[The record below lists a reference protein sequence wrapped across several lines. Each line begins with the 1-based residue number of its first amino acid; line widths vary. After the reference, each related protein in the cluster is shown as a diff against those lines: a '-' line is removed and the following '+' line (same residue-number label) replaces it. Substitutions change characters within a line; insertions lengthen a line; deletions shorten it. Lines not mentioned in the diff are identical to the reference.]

1 MNIELK
7 NALDATDQKAQYD
20 ASAKRLLSEKH
31 ILSHILV
38 RTVNEFRG
46 MMPDEV
52 IEKIEGEPYVSSV
65 PVEPGL
71 TNRAEGDR
79 VVGFNTDNSEINEG
93 LVRFDIVF
101 YVRTSNGLSQIII
114 NLEAQKDEP
123 KEYNV
128 LNRALYYVARL
139 VSSQKERD
147 FTNSN
152 YDDIKQVYSIW
163 ICMNAAENSMSHYH
177 LTRDSIVGTYEW
189 AGKIDLFNIVMI
201 GLTNELP
208 ERSEKYELHRLL
220 AAVLSNGLSRQVKQK
235 IVGEEY
241 GMHMEV
247 DVRGGLDIMCN
258 LGQGIEDM
266 ALEKG
271 RAEGLEI
278 GRIEG
283 EKAGAAQEKLETAL
297 KMREKG
303 MSIDVIQE
311 ITGLSPEEYMS

>member
-1 MNIELK
+1 MHGLK

-38 RTVNEFRG
+38 RTVDEFKG
-46 MMPDEV
+46 MDSNDV
-52 IEKIEGEPYVSSV
+52 IDKIEGEPYISSV

-71 TNRAEGDR
+71 TNKAEGNR
-79 VVGFNTDNSEINEG
+79 VVGFNTEDSEINEG

-101 YVRTSNGLSQIII
+101 YVRATDGLTQIII

-123 KEYNV
+123 EEYNV
-128 LNRALYYVARL
+128 LNRAIYYVARL

-163 ICMNAAENSMSHYH
+163 ICMNAKENSMSHYH
-177 LTRDSIVGTYEW
+177 LTRDSIVGSYEW
-189 AGKIDLFNIVMI
+189 RGKIDIFNIVMI

-208 ERSEKYELHRLL
+208 ERNEKYELHRLL
-220 AAVLSNGLSRQVKQK
+220 AAVLSNGLPRQVKQK
-235 IVGEEY
+235 IVDEEY
-241 GMHMEV
+241 GMHMEA
-247 DVRGGLDIMCN
+247 DVKGGLSIMCN
-258 LGQGIEDM
+258 LGQGIEDR
-266 ALEKG
+266 ALERG
-271 RAEGLEI
+271 RAEGIEI

-283 EKAGAAQEKLETAL
+283 EKAGKLETAL

-303 MSIDVIQE
+303 MSMEVIKE